1 MMNLLKQTS
10 HSSSLQLLLQQ
21 QQLQKEQQL
30 QHQLPLWIFEVD
42 DEDEAVDE
50 NTSLLQELEIDLTHI
65 YKSISWMVIGPWMR
79 LCSRLP
85 SERHPIHVSS
95 SVTIDFWGMTMCSV
109 CMCLFVCVCVCV
121 SCFGLCVC
129 LIVFICFFFFFL
141 YTLFF

>member
-21 QQLQKEQQL
+21 QQLQKEQQLQQQQQL

-65 YKSISWMVIGPWMR
+65 YKSISW
-79 LCSRLP
+79 
-85 SERHPIHVSS
+85 H
-95 SVTIDFWGMTMCSV
+95 TF
-109 CMCLFVCVCVCV
+109 
-121 SCFGLCVC
+121 
-129 LIVFICFFFFFL
+129 
-141 YTLFF
+141 